1 MGQKSHLITFQG
13 HFSPREPNLAQL
25 PQFDRVC
32 RKMEIFLGVWARQFA
47 SKPCIWG
54 NFVIIWSDFVAI
66 LVVFLESV
74 FESPCSANLLGCF
87 SETVC

>member
-1 MGQKSHLITFQG
+1 MFCCSSWNFKRGSRRPAH
-13 HFSPREPNLAQL
+13 LAQL

>member
-1 MGQKSHLITFQG
+1 MILILT
-13 HFSPREPNLAQL
+13 QL

-66 LVVFLESV
+66 LVVFWESV